1 MLGVKGKVLGA
12 RQGRS
17 RLAQAQG
24 TQAED
29 RDQAGQMCAARAPT
43 VQAGPRDELGIQLVS
58 SGHSCTIGAV
68 QAPAPGRHRR
78 GSAEELRGSSASGS
92 AQASPWQ
99 GNGQASLGASPR
111 PTGVHRASAF
121 AIGDALPHG
130 AELHLLSGTRTSQGN
145 GMVGL
150 LSLMSITTTVSV
162 AEPTRGGVPLSIA
175 VTTKLWASTRA

>member
-1 MLGVKGKVLGA
+1 M
-12 RQGRS
+12 R
-17 RLAQAQG
+17 
-24 TQAED
+24 
-29 RDQAGQMCAARAPT
+29 AAREPT
-43 VQAGPRDELGIQLVS
+43 VRAGATNELGIQLVP
-58 SGHSCTIGAV
+58 SGHSCSIGAV
-68 QAPAPGRHRR
+68 QPPAPGRHRQ

-99 GNGQASLGASPR
+99 GNGQAFLRASPR
-111 PTGVHRASAF
+111 PTGVHHASAL
-121 AIGDALPHG
+121 AIGDTLPHG

-175 VTTKLWASTRA
+175 VTTKLWASTRAQHKVHRHVAICVR